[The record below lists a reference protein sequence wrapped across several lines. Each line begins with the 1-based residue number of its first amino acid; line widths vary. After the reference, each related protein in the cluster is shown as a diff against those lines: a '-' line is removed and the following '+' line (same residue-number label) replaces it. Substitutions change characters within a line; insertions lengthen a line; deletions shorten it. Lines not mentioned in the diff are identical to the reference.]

1 MTISY
6 DRMRRCLHIL
16 ACPSQSRLDLSCLPY
31 LGVDKARLYP
41 VGAASALVPDK
52 WRPSMNNTIDAL
64 PHSEQGLG
72 HELYLYM

>member
-1 MTISY
+1 M
-6 DRMRRCLHIL
+6 
-16 ACPSQSRLDLSCLPY
+16 PY